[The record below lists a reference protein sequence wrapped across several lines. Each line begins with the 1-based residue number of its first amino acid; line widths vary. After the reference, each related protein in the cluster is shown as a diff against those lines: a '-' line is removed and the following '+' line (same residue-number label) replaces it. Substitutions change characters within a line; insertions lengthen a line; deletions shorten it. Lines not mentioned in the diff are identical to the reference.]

1 MHAAGLEE
9 VDPVGEEGDE
19 AGDVETGPDVG
30 EVGPF
35 LDCYFSSLGLVV
47 SIRNSF
53 KILEF

>member
-35 LDCYFSSLGLVV
+35 FRLL
-47 SIRNSF
+47 F
-53 KILEF
+53 K